1 VASYGV
7 GGHFYLH
14 HDPMFIYKEPG
25 FLAKSVESRG
35 SEQYV
40 TGNFLLFTSCMLG
53 WVDFFT
59 FFIFWHFQL
68 NIRNIGIKICLALEP
83 FIVGDDYLGY

>member
-25 FLAKSVESRG
+25 FHATSVETRG
-35 SEQYV
+35 SDSYI
-40 TGNFLLFTSCMLG
+40 TGTFPTPVFLKKEL
-53 WVDFFT
+53 
-59 FFIFWHFQL
+59 
-68 NIRNIGIKICLALEP
+68 
-83 FIVGDDYLGY
+83 